1 VPDGCRN
8 VRSMVSRRRREAR
21 EAGRRIGSAVSAY
34 MDDVEREE
42 WHRLQSAMPPR
53 DDAQSASFIAD
64 VVAELLPRAGDSI
77 DSVIAALEVWKDVRE
92 KAADD
97 QRGEHIA
104 SIYTTIALTGVGN
117 LFGFIPNTSPA
128 YRAHLADEGKRRGW
142 RR

>member
-1 VPDGCRN
+1 
-8 VRSMVSRRRREAR
+8 MVSRRRREAR
-21 EAGRRIGSAVSAY
+21 ETGRRIGSAVSAY
-34 MDDVEREE
+34 MDNVEREE

-64 VVAELLPRAGDSI
+64 IVAELLPRADDSI
-77 DSVIAALEVWKDVRE
+77 SSVMAALEAWRDVRQ
-92 KAADD
+92 KAAND

-104 SIYTTIALTGVGN
+104 SIYTMVALTGVGN
-117 LFGFIPNTSPA
+117 LFGLIPNTSPA